1 MVNSKLLGAE
11 SCLGRPSHP
20 CVAPERRRRLPIRS
34 ASNSPLVN
42 VFLTDDA
49 KRTAELRPGMDRSG
63 DDTPSQVP
71 LATRFGLVVRA
82 CTRFRVNLTVRST
95 DR

>member
-1 MVNSKLLGAE
+1 M
-11 SCLGRPSHP
+11 
-20 CVAPERRRRLPIRS
+20 PIRS

-42 VFLTDDA
+42 VFLTDDV